1 MRSMAGRGHLW
12 DDRFKSVLVEGG
24 GGRLD
29 RPGALWVM
37 AQYIE
42 LNAVRAGIVKEAQAY
57 RWCGLGEA
65 VGGGADA
72 LGAGFVG
79 CFERMLVG
87 TLCMVC
93 IVVRSRTEVIGRHE
107 KGIFLAQYRVRYFVD
122 GGDLGNERVC

>member
-1 MRSMAGRGHLW
+1 MRSMTGRGHLW

-24 GGRLD
+24 GGLE

-65 VGGGADA
+65 VGGRG
-72 LGAGFVG
+72 G
-79 CFERMLVG
+79 CAARDLRGV
-87 TLCMVC
+87 
-93 IVVRSRTEVIGRHE
+93 SR
-107 KGIFLAQYRVRYFVD
+107 
-122 GGDLGNERVC
+122 